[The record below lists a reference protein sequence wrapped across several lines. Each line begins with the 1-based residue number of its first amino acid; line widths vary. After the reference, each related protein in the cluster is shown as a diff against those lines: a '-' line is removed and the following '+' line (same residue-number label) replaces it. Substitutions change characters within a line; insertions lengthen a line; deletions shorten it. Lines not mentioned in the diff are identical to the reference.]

1 MPPLYRCGEPG
12 GSGGRGGVRGL
23 AGGGN
28 PSLPKNRRRSG
39 GGRALPPP
47 VLRRA
52 KGRGA
57 RLSSTPT
64 AMCSS
69 GVPPT
74 RPRPAWPSHGVRPGD
89 PLFLLVSTPTPPEKC
104 TFPQPRLPSGGGAG
118 GTRDSPRPHGH
129 RGGNPPTPSRCRCD
143 SGSLPH
149 APFLS
154 SRSPAARPE
163 QAFGER
169 SSRPRNLLPLREVT
183 AFRSANWRPLTAGR
197 RQAAKGTA
205 LWKARGRVERD

>member
-104 TFPQPRLPSGGGAG
+104 TFPQPRLPSGGGGGRGGHGIHRAHTATEEGILPRQAG
-118 GTRDSPRPHGH
+118 AGVIRGRSPTLPFSPPALPRPG
-129 RGGNPPTPSRCRCD
+129 R
-143 SGSLPH
+143 
-149 APFLS
+149 
-154 SRSPAARPE
+154 
-163 QAFGER
+163 
-169 SSRPRNLLPLREVT
+169 SRPLGNVAAAPGICC
-183 AFRSANWRPLTAGR
+183 RSGR
-197 RQAAKGTA
+197 
-205 LWKARGRVERD
+205 

>member
-1 MPPLYRCGEPG
+1 MPPLLRCGEPG

-28 PSLPKNRRRSG
+28 PSFPKNRRRSG

-52 KGRGA
+52 EGRGA

-64 AMCSS
+64 TMCSS

-74 RPRPAWPSHGVRPGD
+74 RPRPAWPSHGARPGD

-104 TFPQPRLPSGGGAG
+104 TFPQPQLPSGGGHGIHRAHAATGEGILPRQAG
-118 GTRDSPRPHGH
+118 AAVIRGRSP
-129 RGGNPPTPSRCRCD
+129 T
-143 SGSLPH
+143 L
-149 APFLS
+149 LS

-163 QAFGER
+163 QASGNVAAAPGICCR
-169 SSRPRNLLPLREVT
+169 SGRGQ
-183 AFRSANWRPLTAGR
+183 RSGR
-197 RQAAKGTA
+197 QTG
-205 LWKARGRVERD
+205 GP